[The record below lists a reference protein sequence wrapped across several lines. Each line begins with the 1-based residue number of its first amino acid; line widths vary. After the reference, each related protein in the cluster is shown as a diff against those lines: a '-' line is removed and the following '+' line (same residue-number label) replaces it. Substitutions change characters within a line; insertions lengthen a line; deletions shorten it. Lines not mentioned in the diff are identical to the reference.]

1 MAQSDA
7 RGPNRGSATAKAS
20 ADDLMAIG
28 SQRVEALMDMQK
40 ELLATFD
47 QIRRERLAR
56 AQQESELMTT
66 FAGKLTSARSMP
78 EVMIAYQEWAAK
90 RMELFT
96 QDSRTLAEDSQKI
109 FNAAARMLSNGTRGD
124 TS

>member
-1 MAQSDA
+1 MAQSET

-20 ADDLMAIG
+20 ADDLMAVG

-47 QIRRERLAR
+47 EIKRERLAR
-56 AQQESELMTT
+56 VQQETELATT
-66 FAGKLTSARSMP
+66 FAGKLTSARSIP
-78 EVMIAYQEWAAK
+78 DVMIAYQEWAAK

-109 FNAAARMLSNGTRGD
+109 FNAAAKMLSDRTRG
-124 TS
+124 TVS